1 MLRWGCTCLSGEL
14 VFKGITSWKRMLL
27 CADAFRIVVKLF
39 LQRVDHGFV
48 HGDGDALFKEF
59 HG

>member
-1 MLRWGCTCLSGEL
+1 MLREKCWPREGA
-14 VFKGITSWKRMLL
+14 TSWKRMLL

>member
-1 MLRWGCTCLSGEL
+1 MLREKCWPREGTTG
-14 VFKGITSWKRMLL
+14 WKSMLL